1 MTQLQIAL
9 NCYTSAARDWS
20 RSQLRFQLEDAQVWA
35 SKVLRAGGTEE
46 QLDEIWYR
54 YN

>member
-1 MTQLQIAL
+1 MTQLQAAL

-20 RSQLRFQLEDAQVWA
+20 RSQLQFQLDYAREWA
-35 SKVLRAGGTEE
+35 LRVLRAGGTEE